1 VSSSPATIDVR
12 RGDGTRA
19 GTVDLPAELF
29 GIEPNVPVM
38 HQVVVAQLAAAR
50 AGTHNT
56 KTRSEVRGGGAKPW
70 RQKGTGRARQGST
83 RAPNWSGGGAV
94 FGPKPRSYEQRT
106 PKKMKRLALVS
117 ALSDRAREGRV
128 VVVELDLSE
137 PSTRAARRA
146 LEGIGC
152 TGRSLLVLTDDD
164 STTGLSFRNLVEV
177 HVTVVGELSPYDI
190 LRHDWLLFT
199 PASLAALQRLDEVSI
214 DRSTA
219 EEAAPEVEEEEKAA
233 PRERRR
239 AGRRRRR
246 VLEEEAPEEV
256 EDEAAAEDDELED
269 EELEDATEKAATGSA
284 GYAEAI
290 DERSDEIEE
299 EVEDLETDGGDGK
312 DGGDGGDGRGARRR
326 RPNTNES
333 DDEAPPSRA
342 GPQSEQP

>member
-1 VSSSPATIDVR
+1 
-12 RGDGTRA
+12 
-19 GTVDLPAELF
+19 
-29 GIEPNVPVM
+29 M
-38 HQVVVAQLAAAR
+38 
-50 AGTHNT
+50 
-56 KTRSEVRGGGAKPW
+56 
-70 RQKGTGRARQGST
+70 
-83 RAPNWSGGGAV
+83 

-214 DRSTA
+214 DRSMS

-246 VLEEEAPEEV
+246 LEEEEPEQA
-256 EDEAAAEDDELED
+256 EDEALSEAEELDAEEPED
-269 EELEDATEKAATGSA
+269 EELEKAATGSA

-299 EVEDLETDGGDGK
+299 EVEDLETDEGDE
-312 DGGDGGDGRGARRR
+312 GDGGE
-326 RPNTNES
+326 PK
-333 DDEAPPSRA
+333 P
-342 GPQSEQP
+342 